1 MLTRNA
7 PNNSV
12 TSRAYEEFTGRLS
25 RYTQSVGGVAFSDF
39 SYAYTD
45 RGNIAEIIESGTGAT
60 ARTRRYS
67 YDSLERLIDVD
78 VPEIPNQSEFYILDE
93 EGNRTSSQTSLTHAT
108 DAANRLSS
116 DDDYVASAGAFFA

>member
-1 MLTRNA
+1 MDRLATVTTPQGDDFDISYDLAGRMLTRNA

-12 TSRAYEEFTGRLS
+12 TTRAYEAFTGRLS

-67 YDSLERLIDVD
+67 YDNIERLID
-78 VPEIPNQSEFYILDE
+78 
-93 EGNRTSSQTSLTHAT
+93 AT
-108 DAANRLSS
+108 T
-116 DDDYVASAGAFFA
+116 VAFFDLNRFTGSIY